1 MDPLTITALSAS
13 TVKILQQALTQWLSV
28 DKKTRVQIKSPRGDY
43 HINLDQASPDLLN
56 KIQELLSSHSPET
69 SNIIEL
75 SRQAVRSEPEKP
87 TVSTPPVQSEIVGLA
102 VALDP
107 DSVFRDARKRTG
119 LVFQLNLGF
128 AIVLGIILLTGIGGS
143 LYSALVLGKP
153 SWATAFGGIS
163 AADLIGLYAFKPL
176 VAMNSALVSATRLD
190 NMQLRLKTQLDQC
203 SKYSNLE
210 DKLRYQTGVWDTIQ
224 KELASLA

>member
-1 MDPLTITALSAS
+1 M
-13 TVKILQQALTQWLSV
+13 
-28 DKKTRVQIKSPRGDY
+28 DKKPRVQIKSAAGNY
-43 HINLDQASPDLLN
+43 HINLDQASPELLN
-56 KIQELLSSHSPET
+56 KIQELLSTHSRDT

-75 SRQAVRSEPEKP
+75 SRQAVRSEPGKA
-87 TVSTPPVQSEIVGLA
+87 TAVTTPVQSEIVGLA

-128 AIVLGIILLTGIGGS
+128 AIILGIILLAGIAGS
-143 LYSALVLGKP
+143 LYSALVLGNP

-190 NMQLRLKTQLDQC
+190 NMQLRLKTQLEQC
-203 SKYSNLE
+203 SKYSNLD
-210 DKLRYQTGVWDTIQ
+210 DKLRCQAGVWDTIQ

>member
-13 TVKILQQALTQWLSV
+13 TFKILQQALTQWMSV
-28 DKKTRVQIKSPRGDY
+28 DKKARVQIKSPAGNY
-43 HINLDQASPDLLN
+43 HINLDQASPELLN
-56 KIQELLSSHSPET
+56 KIQELLSTHSRET

-75 SRQAVRSEPEKP
+75 SRQAVRSEAGKA
-87 TVSTPPVQSEIVGLA
+87 TAVTTPVQSEIVGLA

-128 AIVLGIILLTGIGGS
+128 AIILGIILLAGIAGS

-190 NMQLRLKTQLDQC
+190 NMQLRLKTQLEQC

-210 DKLRYQTGVWDTIQ
+210 DKLRCQAGVWDTIQ